1 MAIRSVR
8 LLMANLPPRRIHYHT
23 HPAGTKIKQAD
34 VILMGYPWE
43 FQHENFTAQ
52 TRANDLAV
60 YGPVTDPG
68 GPAMTWVRTRLIEEA
83 VYEPLHAPPS

>member
-1 MAIRSVR
+1 
-8 LLMANLPPRRIHYHT
+8 MANLPPRRIHYHT